1 MRAVEPVSVIE
12 LFAGERGALVHL
24 LSGLSAAQWQSPTI
38 CAGWTVKDVAV
49 HLLGD
54 DVGLLSRERDGFADP
69 ESVHVSVTNV
79 DDLVGLLNGSND
91 LWVRAA
97 RRISPRLLAELLDWS
112 GQATLAYFNS
122 VDLHAPG
129 ERVSWA
135 GPGPAPG
142 WLGVAREYTERWLHQ
157 QQIRDAVG
165 PPGLKEPRWF
175 APVLATFM
183 RALPHTLR
191 DVLAPPGTVL
201 RVIVAGAAGGMWDA
215 VRLADGWMLAHAVS
229 GQPTATARLDQESA
243 WRLFTKGSTKEE
255 VRGTVALSGD
265 LALANKALDMV
276 AIIG

>member
-1 MRAVEPVSVIE
+1 MHAVEPVSVLE
-12 LFAGERGALVHL
+12 LFAGEREALVRL
-24 LSGLSAAQWQSPTI
+24 LSTLSAAQWQAPTA
-38 CAGWTVKDVAV
+38 CAGWTVKDIAV

-54 DVGLLSRERDGFADP
+54 DVGLLSRERDAFDDP
-69 ESVHVSVTNV
+69 EFARVSVHNF
-79 DDLVGLLNGSND
+79 DDLVGLLNGIND

-112 GQATLAYFNS
+112 GQATLAYFKS

-142 WLGVAREYTERWLHQ
+142 WLSVAREYTERWVHQ
-157 QQIRDAVG
+157 QQIRDTVG
-165 PPGLKEPRWF
+165 QPGLKEPRWF

-191 DVLAPPGTVL
+191 DVPAPLGTVL
-201 RVIVAGAAGGMWDA
+201 RVIVAGAAGGVWDA

-243 WRLFTKGSTKEE
+243 WRLFTKGLTKEE
-255 VRGTVALSGD
+255 VRGTATLSGD
-265 LALANKALDMV
+265 LALADKALDMV
-276 AIIG
+276 AIIA